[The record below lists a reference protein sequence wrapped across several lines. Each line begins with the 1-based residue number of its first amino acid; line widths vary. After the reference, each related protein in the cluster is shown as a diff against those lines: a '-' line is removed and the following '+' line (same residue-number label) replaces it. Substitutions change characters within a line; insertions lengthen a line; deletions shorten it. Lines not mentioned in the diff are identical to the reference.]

1 MSVAPMSATSTSES
15 QVIIKRHSN
24 RFAIL
29 FTAPALL
36 FFTVFALIPVIV
48 AVYLSF
54 LRWDGISQPT
64 WIGLKNWAHLFS
76 DPVTAHA
83 IALSIEIMVLSWI
96 IETPI
101 ALLLGV
107 FQAGQQRYRSVFG
120 IFYFVPLLFSTVA
133 IGITWVSLLDPNFG
147 LIDVML
153 KSIGLPGLSQGWL
166 GNPNLAFYVVTC
178 VIAWQFIPFHALL
191 YLAGARQIQ
200 HSLYEAA
207 RIDGAGVPRTF
218 FSITLPQL
226 RYTIVT
232 STVLI
237 LTGALTYFDLIWVM
251 TQGGPGFATRIL
263 PVQMYI
269 SAFQNQLIGYGSML
283 AVLLAAA
290 GIALSFILLRVTG
303 FTKMASQ
310 LEGL

>member
-1 MSVAPMSATSTSES
+1 MSA
-15 QVIIKRHSN
+15 IPKRRQRRAN
-24 RFAIL
+24 WIAVL
-29 FTAPALL
+29 WTAPALA
-36 FFTVFALIPVIV
+36 FFAVFALVPLLV

-54 LRWDGISQPT
+54 LRWDGVSQAI
-64 WIGLKNWAHLFS
+64 WVGLKNWATLFS
-76 DPVTAHA
+76 DPVTSHA
-83 IALSIEIMVLSWI
+83 IVLSIEIMVLSWI
-96 IETPI
+96 LETPF

-107 FQAGQQRYRSVFG
+107 FLAGPQRYRALLG

-147 LIDVML
+147 LIDILL
-153 KSIGLPGLSQGWL
+153 KSIGASTLAQGWL

-178 VIAWQFIPFHALL
+178 VIAWQFIPFHTLL
-191 YLAGARQIQ
+191 YLAGARQIP
-200 HSLYEAA
+200 HELYEAA
-207 RIDGAGVPRTF
+207 QIDGAGVFRKF

-226 RYTIVT
+226 RYTVVT
-232 STVLI
+232 SSVLI

-269 SAFQNQLIGYGSML
+269 SAFQNQQVGYGSML
-283 AVLLAAA
+283 AILLAAA
-290 GIALSFILLRVTG
+290 GIILSLVLLRVTG

>member
-1 MSVAPMSATSTSES
+1 MSATPRRL
-15 QVIIKRHSN
+15 QQRANWLGV
-24 RFAIL
+24 L
-29 FTAPALL
+29 WTAPALA
-36 FFTVFALIPVIV
+36 FFAVFALVPLLV

-54 LRWDGISQPT
+54 LRWDGISQAT
-64 WIGLKNWAHLFS
+64 WVGLKNWANLFS
-76 DPVTAHA
+76 DPVTGHA
-83 IALSIEIMVLSWI
+83 IVLSIEIMVLSWI
-96 IETPI
+96 LETPF

-107 FQAGQQRYRSVFG
+107 FLAGPQRYRALLG

-133 IGITWVSLLDPNFG
+133 IGITWISLLDPNFG
-147 LIDVML
+147 LIDILL
-153 KSIGLPGLSQGWL
+153 KAIGASNLARGWL
-166 GNPNLAFYVVTC
+166 GSPNLAFYVVTC
-178 VIAWQFIPFHALL
+178 VIAWQFIPFHTLL
-191 YLAGARQIQ
+191 YLAGARQIP
-200 HSLYEAA
+200 HELYEAA
-207 RIDGAGVPRTF
+207 QIDGADVFRKF

-283 AVLLAAA
+283 AVILAAA
-290 GIALSFILLRVTG
+290 GITLSVVLLRVTG